1 MFNSESD
8 ETTLPQLFGYC
19 VDVHHLHIYRL
30 GWLLV
35 MGELENE
42 IDEVYEILCSI

>member
-1 MFNSESD
+1 MFSSESD
-8 ETTLPQLFGYC
+8 ETFMPQLLGYR
-19 VDVHHLHIYRL
+19 VDVHHLHRL